1 MKKIVT
7 LFLVMSLAL
16 SLAIIPAQAAA
27 IVIEDSFSV
36 EDDFTSATPC
46 AVYVSSG
53 YSSVVWAMTTGQAYN
68 LTGNAGTF
76 GTEDNPTIQME
87 VTELDENPVMHV
99 SYLTG
104 HTGVASKAKTFSNVA
119 YDTVYTLFDFMVP
132 DDDTSGEFRITA
144 RSSTNATSVPLIQV
158 LNDTMTEYKSNGA
171 LSTTEG
177 DSFTFTRG
185 AWYKAIL
192 EATSTSAHIIIYDA
206 NGVEKLNR
214 KITGLTLTHSQLRMY
229 FPSQTRGYN
238 VYLDNGKIVTANSS
252 SAAES
257 DAGENLTRMPELQ
270 FTLDRPV
277 LDETKIS
284 CTVVDS
290 NGGTLI
296 ANTDYTFTV
305 EDLFTCKLQ
314 ALDLFG
320 KGLEYTVTVSYDGA
334 PIRIISFTTEEN
346 HLLSVNT
353 MTVDKLNADDTVSEE
368 GITTLSGGKIKLH
381 LSVED
386 PLTYPKFSGIV
397 MVALYENGAMKWVD
411 FQEVDADI
419 SDVAP
424 TFTLPAVTPNT
435 EMKVFLLDGNQNF
448 IPLAE
453 SVLF

>member
-1 MKKIVT
+1 
-7 LFLVMSLAL
+7 
-16 SLAIIPAQAAA
+16 
-27 IVIEDSFSV
+27 
-36 EDDFTSATPC
+36 
-46 AVYVSSG
+46 
-53 YSSVVWAMTTGQAYN
+53 
-68 LTGNAGTF
+68 
-76 GTEDNPTIQME
+76 
-87 VTELDENPVMHV
+87 
-99 SYLTG
+99 
-104 HTGVASKAKTFSNVA
+104 
-119 YDTVYTLFDFMVP
+119 MVP

-144 RSSTNATSVPLIQV
+144 RSATNPTSVSLIQV
-158 LNDTMTEYKSNGA
+158 LDDTMTEYKKSGT
-171 LSTTEG
+171 LSTTAG

-206 NGVEKLNR
+206 NGEEKLNNE
-214 KITGLTLTHSQLRMY
+214 ITGLTLTHSQLRLF
-229 FPSQTRGYN
+229 FPGPQSGGYN
-238 VYLDNGKIVTANSS
+238 VYLDNSKISTASSS

-270 FTLDRPV
+270 FALDRPV

-284 CTVVDS
+284 CTVEDS
-290 NGGTLI
+290 NGGTLT
-296 ANTDYTFTV
+296 ADTDYSFTV
-305 EDLFTCKLQ
+305 EDMFTCNLQ

-334 PIRIISFTTEEN
+334 PIRIIRFTTEEN
-346 HLLSVNT
+346 HLLSVNN

-424 TFTLPAVTPNT
+424 TFTLPAVTPST
-435 EMKVFLLDGNQNF
+435 KMKVFLLDGNQNF